1 MVLREENE
9 HRRSLIDQVVATAL
23 PESRNPDEISLAVR
37 AFMAAELP
45 NELIELL
52 ERIVLSGAA
61 DRTFRDN
68 KSLQNLLILTAI
80 KADSNRVAGY
90 IDRLDNYDGP
100 DIAKVAVSDQYK
112 LYEEGFL
119 IYKKFSKGKEAISVL
134 LDLVQ
139 DMDRAAEFAI
149 YLDEQ
154 EVWGLLGKAQLNNK
168 DLASAIQSFLKADD
182 AQHYEQVIA
191 DANVSQEF
199 EALIKYLIMARLKVR
214 DRVVDNELIYAY
226 AKTNNIAAMES
237 FISVPN
243 HAKIDEVGDKCFEEE
258 LYNAARILFSSI
270 SNYAK
275 LASALVKLEKF
286 QDSVDA
292 ARKANSIQT
301 WKDVCYACVEA
312 GMFRLA
318 QMCGVNIIVFM
329 DHLNDLIKHYE
340 SGGHFAELIALLE
353 QGINLDRAH
362 QGIYTQ
368 LGILYCKYKEQKL
381 FEHINLFW
389 SRLNIPTLLQSCKDN
404 MHWRET
410 VFLYTHYDQFDNA
423 ADTMIQHSPTCWDH
437 EQFKGIIVRVSNT
450 EVFYRAI
457 NFYLREHPLY
467 LSELLIEL
475 SPKLDHKRVVQTIRL
490 SRQLPLIQQYLLH
503 VQRDNIAVVNEA
515 VNELFVQE
523 ENFNQ
528 LRESIAD
535 YDAFDQIALAQQLQ
549 KHELLEFRRIAAH
562 LYRTNKRW
570 TTSITLSKQ
579 DGLWQDAMET
589 AALSAEKPLAEE
601 LLRFFVENIK
611 KDACPKSC
619 FAACLFTC
627 FELIRPDVVL
637 ELAWRYGLTEY
648 CMPFMVQTFRTY
660 SDKLD
665 MLYTKIENQ
674 EKKIEEDEKKQMEAK
689 NEAINAQARH
699 LGGSAQ
705 LMLTGPGMG
714 MQNPA
719 NAYAPQQQF
728 GGNPQMFGAN
738 PNQPQQFGGGA
749 ATA

>member
-1 MVLREENE
+1 
-9 HRRSLIDQVVATAL
+9 
-23 PESRNPDEISLAVR
+23 LAV
-37 AFMAAELP
+37 
-45 NELIELL
+45 
-52 ERIVLSGAA
+52 
-61 DRTFRDN
+61 N
-68 KSLQNLLILTAI
+68 KYNKQE
-80 KADSNRVAGY
+80 
-90 IDRLDNYDGP
+90 
-100 DIAKVAVSDQYK
+100 
-112 LYEEGFL
+112 LYEE
-119 IYKKFSKGKEAISVL
+119 
-134 LDLVQ
+134 
-139 DMDRAAEFAI
+139 
-149 YLDEQ
+149 
-154 EVWGLLGKAQLNNK
+154 
-168 DLASAIQSFLKADD
+168 
-182 AQHYEQVIA
+182 
-191 DANVSQEF
+191 
-199 EALIKYLIMARLKVR
+199 LIKFLSMARSKVR
-214 DRVVDNELIYAY
+214 DKAVDSELIYSY
-226 AKTNNIAAMES
+226 AKVEDLAALEK
-237 FISVPN
+237 FISNPHSAILDKVGDRLFDEALFAS
-243 HAKIDEVGDKCFEEE
+243 AKIIFTQ
-258 LYNAARILFSSI
+258 I

-275 LASALVKLEKF
+275 LASCLVRLEHF
-286 QDSVDA
+286 QEAVDA

-301 WKDVCYACVEA
+301 WKDVCYACVDA
-312 GMFRLA
+312 HKFRLA

-329 DHLNDLIKHYE
+329 DHLHDLIRQYE
-340 SGGHFAELIALLE
+340 IGGHFAELVNLLE

-368 LGILYCKYKEQKL
+368 LGILYAKYKEIKL
-381 FEHINLFW
+381 MEHINLFW
-389 SRLNIPTLLQSCKDN
+389 SRLNIPTLLQACKDN
-404 MHWRET
+404 LHWKET

-589 AALSAEKPLAEE
+589 AALSEDKTLAEE

-611 KDACPKSC
+611 KESCPKSC

-637 ELAWRYGLTEY
+637 ELAWRYDLQPY

-665 MLYTKIENQ
+665 LLYTKIEYQ
-674 EKKIEEDEKKQMEAK
+674 EKKIEEDEKKENEAK
-689 NEAINAQARH
+689 TAAIDAQAKH
-699 LGGSAQ
+699 FVGSN
-705 LMLTGPGMG
+705 LPMLTGPGMVG
-714 MQNPA
+714 MAQP
-719 NAYAPQQQF
+719 NAYAPQNQGF
-728 GGNPQMFGAN
+728 GAPQNPQMFGA
-738 PNQPQQFGGGA
+738 QQTQQTQQFGTGYFG
-749 ATA
+749 

>member
-1 MVLREENE
+1 MGG
-9 HRRSLIDQVVATAL
+9 RSQLDSDLIQ
-23 PESRNPDEISLAVR
+23 ES
-37 AFMAAELP
+37 
-45 NELIELL
+45 IE
-52 ERIVLSGAA
+52 
-61 DRTFRDN
+61 
-68 KSLQNLLILTAI
+68 
-80 KADSNRVAGY
+80 
-90 IDRLDNYDGP
+90 
-100 DIAKVAVSDQYK
+100 
-112 LYEEGFL
+112 
-119 IYKKFSKGKEAISVL
+119 
-134 LDLVQ
+134 
-139 DMDRAAEFAI
+139 
-149 YLDEQ
+149 
-154 EVWGLLGKAQLNNK
+154 
-168 DLASAIQSFLKADD
+168 SFLKADD
-182 AQHYEQVIA
+182 AQHYQDVILA
-191 DANVSQEF
+191 VNKYNKQELY
-199 EALIKYLIMARLKVR
+199 EELIKFLSMARSKVR
-214 DRVVDNELIYAY
+214 DKAVDSELIYSY
-226 AKTNNIAAMES
+226 AKVEDLAALEK
-237 FISVPN
+237 FISNPHSAILDKVGDRLFDEALFAS
-243 HAKIDEVGDKCFEEE
+243 AKIIFTQ
-258 LYNAARILFSSI
+258 I

-275 LASALVKLEKF
+275 LASCLVRLEHF
-286 QDSVDA
+286 QEAVDA

-301 WKDVCYACVEA
+301 WKDVCYACVDA
-312 GMFRLA
+312 HKFRLA

-329 DHLNDLIKHYE
+329 DHLHDLIRQYE
-340 SGGHFAELIALLE
+340 IGGHFAELVNLLE

-368 LGILYCKYKEQKL
+368 LGILYAKYKEIKL
-381 FEHINLFW
+381 MEHINLFW
-389 SRLNIPTLLQSCKDN
+389 SRLNIPTLLQACKDN
-404 MHWRET
+404 LHWKET

-535 YDAFDQIALAQQLQ
+535 YDSFDQIALAQQLQ

-589 AALSAEKPLAEE
+589 AALSEDNALAEE

-611 KDACPKSC
+611 KESCPKSC

-665 MLYTKIENQ
+665 LLYSKIENQ
-674 EKKIEEDEKKQMEAK
+674 EKKMEEDEKKENEAK
-689 NEAINAQARH
+689 TAAIDAQASAFV
-699 LGGSAQ
+699 GSN
-705 LMLTGPGMG
+705 LPMITGPGMVG
-714 MQNPA
+714 MNQP
-719 NAYAPQQQF
+719 NAYAPQNQGF
-728 GGNPQMFGAN
+728 GGPQNPQMFGA
-738 PNQPQQFGGGA
+738 QQTQQFGAQNQGYFG
-749 ATA
+749 